1 MYTRAPSLDPTS
13 KRPFSG
19 SVRCKTPYKNA
30 NASPPLRFNDAAM
43 SIGPL
48 PEETTRQLAVV
59 GASGSPSGAEMETVF
74 PNLPTRACS
83 SAPASAL
90 VSMLRG
96 PRLPFALAPIG
107 PRGTHAPK
115 PVGPAERKLRVERL
129 RERARSIFE
138 HHLYLLS
145 VDYPYDVSVTKL
157 PVPNQIAGVEGLRC
171 SIGFEGRDGLPEHG
185 FLPTCLALLFGFDRR
200 RLSLRRDHGARPL
213 PFLRRRARAGGLG
226 LGPGGRL
233 GTAVV

>member
-1 MYTRAPSLDPTS
+1 
-13 KRPFSG
+13 
-19 SVRCKTPYKNA
+19 
-30 NASPPLRFNDAAM
+30 M

-96 PRLPFALAPIG
+96 ARLPFEVAAIG
-107 PRGTHAPK
+107 PSASRRARGTHATK
-115 PVGPAERKLRVERL
+115 PVGPAEGKLRVERL

-145 VDYPYDVSVTKL
+145 VDYPHD
-157 PVPNQIAGVEGLRC
+157 
-171 SIGFEGRDGLPEHG
+171 
-185 FLPTCLALLFGFDRR
+185 
-200 RLSLRRDHGARPL
+200 
-213 PFLRRRARAGGLG
+213 
-226 LGPGGRL
+226 
-233 GTAVV
+233 